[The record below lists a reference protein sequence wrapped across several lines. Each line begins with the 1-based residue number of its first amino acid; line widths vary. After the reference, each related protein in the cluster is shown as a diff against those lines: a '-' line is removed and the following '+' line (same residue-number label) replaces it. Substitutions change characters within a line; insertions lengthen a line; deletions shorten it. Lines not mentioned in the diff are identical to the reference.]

1 MVRERF
7 EVLDGWRG
15 LSIIFVLACH
25 LLPLG
30 PKVLQL
36 NFSAGLMGMTLF
48 FTLSGFLITHFLLYR
63 SSVVDFL
70 VRRFFRILPLAWTYI
85 IISLLLYSASR
96 DVWMAHMFFYL
107 NYEKSLM
114 VPLVTEH
121 IWSLC
126 VEIQFYVGVAL
137 LVTIFKKRGLLFL
150 PAICVGITLLRI
162 WTNTSASIE
171 THLRVD
177 EILAGAILAL
187 IYDKQFG
194 EWLTNFVR
202 KQSFYVLL
210 VLLLLSCH
218 HLGGWLMYLRP
229 YFAALLIGNTL
240 LNPTTKINEILN
252 NKVLI
257 YIASISYALYVIHP
271 LLASSWL
278 GSGDLLTKYSKRPI
292 LFAVLF
298 LTAHFSTF
306 YFEHRFMAWGKGVS
320 NKLQLAK

>member
-1 MVRERF
+1 
-7 EVLDGWRG
+7 
-15 LSIIFVLACH
+15 
-25 LLPLG
+25 
-30 PKVLQL
+30 
-36 NFSAGLMGMTLF
+36 
-48 FTLSGFLITHFLLYR
+48 
-63 SSVVDFL
+63 
-70 VRRFFRILPLAWTYI
+70 
-85 IISLLLYSASR
+85 
-96 DVWMAHMFFYL
+96 
-107 NYEKSLM
+107 M

>member
-30 PKVLQL
+30 PKVFQL
-36 NFSAGLMGMTLF
+36 NGSAGLMGMTLF

-63 SSVVDFL
+63 NSVVDFL

-85 IISLLLYSASR
+85 IISLLLYSASS
-96 DVWMAHMFFYL
+96 DAWMAHMFFYV
-107 NYEKSLM
+107 NYQKSLL

-162 WTNTSASIE
+162 WTNTTASIE

-194 EWLTNFVR
+194 EWLRNFVR
-202 KQSFYVLL
+202 KQNFYILL

-278 GSGDLLTKYSKRPI
+278 GSGDLLTKYTKRPI
-292 LFAVLF
+292 LFAFLF

-306 YFEHRFMAWGKGVS
+306 YFEHRFMAWGKGLS
-320 NKLQLAK
+320 NRLQLAK